1 MKSLGLDSRNHN
13 GHVSKVPKLQ
23 AIDTFDFPE
32 PGSHSTLLH
41 TKRVLFCGIHDEK
54 VVHAITEALG
64 EVDFM
69 FLHSTEPDTV
79 TPYLRQFSPNLL
91 ILGNCDSRTSD
102 DLIRLVHGATHTE
115 GRHLSLAATIT
126 ERLKLP
132 RVLTERQAEV
142 LQYLENGCSNKQI
155 AEYMGVQPR
164 TVKEWLTDLY
174 RVFFVSNRT
183 ELVGRL
189 NEINRQGSLTEPSD
203 MGDCRSSK

>member
-1 MKSLGLDSRNHN
+1 MKSLGLDSRNQN

-23 AIDTFDFPE
+23 AIDTINSSE
-32 PGSHSTLLH
+32 PGGHSTPLH

-69 FLHSTEPDTV
+69 FLHSTEPDAV

-91 ILGNCDSRTSD
+91 VLGNCDSRTSD
-102 DLIRLVHGATHTE
+102 DLIRLVHGATDTE
-115 GRHLSLAATIT
+115 GRHISFAATIT

-132 RVLTERQAEV
+132 RVLTEKQAEV

-189 NEINRQGSLTEPSD
+189 NEINRQGSLTE
-203 MGDCRSSK
+203 